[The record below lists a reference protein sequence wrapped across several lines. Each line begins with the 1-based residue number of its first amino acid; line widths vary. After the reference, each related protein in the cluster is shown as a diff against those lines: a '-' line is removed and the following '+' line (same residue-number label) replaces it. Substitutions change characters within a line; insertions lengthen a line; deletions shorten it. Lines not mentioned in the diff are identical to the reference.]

1 MSTTN
6 ARVVASLLDKIDALT
21 ARKARLEA
29 EAGRL
34 INFPELVSACV
45 DLSEQAGKLIR
56 RIWWSG
62 ELDMVDKGGGVQI
75 EGGAKAEDLQTLA
88 DRMAEEL
95 IVSSLRKEFGT
106 QVSDFA
112 NDACAAL
119 TRGSRCS

>member
-6 ARVVASLLDKIDALT
+6 ARVVDKIDALT

-75 EGGAKAEDLQTLA
+75 EGAKAEDLQTLA

>member
-1 MSTTN
+1 MPATN
-6 ARVVASLLDKIDALT
+6 VRVVANLLDKIDALT

-29 EAGRL
+29 EAGQ

-62 ELDMVDKGGGVQI
+62 ELDMVEKGGGVQI